1 MSVAAARLLPM
12 VSEAKATLEKRHGD
26 VQRMFDGVA
35 KRYDFMNS
43 VMSAG
48 QDRAWR
54 RATVEAI
61 SPLPG
66 ERVLDLAAG
75 TAKSSAAIAEQGAVV
90 TAADLSY
97 GMLREGL
104 TQFPGLDFVNAD
116 ALSLPFDDDT
126 FDAVTISYGLRNID
140 DTLAALQEMR
150 RVTKPGGRIVVNEFS
165 SPTNRAFRYV
175 YDHYL
180 PVALPA
186 MAKLSSNRVAYEYLA
201 ESILAWPS
209 QPELAAVM
217 AQAGWS
223 GVEWR
228 NLSGG
233 IVALHR
239 GWKR

>member
-1 MSVAAARLLPM
+1 MVNQAR
-12 VSEAKATLEKRHGD
+12 ATLEKRHGD

-35 KRYDFMNS
+35 QRYDFMNS
-43 VMSAG
+43 VMSGG

-61 SPLPG
+61 APLPG

-75 TAKSSAAIAEQGAVV
+75 TSRSSAAIAERGALV
-90 TAADLSY
+90 TAADLSF
-97 GMLREGL
+97 GMLSQGL
-104 TQFPGLDFVNAD
+104 AQFPHLDFVNTD
-116 ALSLPFDDDT
+116 ALALPFPDDA

-140 DTLAALQEMR
+140 DTVAALREMR
-150 RVTKPGGRIVVNEFS
+150 RVTRPGGRVVINEFS
-165 SPTNRAFRYV
+165 TPSFAAFRYV
-175 YDHYL
+175 YENYL

-186 MAKLSSNRVAYEYLA
+186 MAKLSSNRVAYAYLA
-201 ESILAWPS
+201 ESILAWPD
-209 QPELAAVM
+209 QRELAELM
-217 AQAGWS
+217 AEAGWS

-239 GWKR
+239 AWKR

>member
-1 MSVAAARLLPM
+1 MVGEAR
-12 VSEAKATLEKRHGD
+12 ATLEKRHGD

-43 VMSAG
+43 VMSGG

-54 RATVEAI
+54 AATVAAI
-61 SPLPG
+61 APLHG

-75 TAKSSAAIAEQGAVV
+75 TSRSSAAIAEHGARV
-90 TAADLSY
+90 TAADLSF
-97 GMLREGL
+97 GMLSEGL
-104 TQFPGLDFVNAD
+104 SQFPHLDFVNAD
-116 ALSLPFDDDT
+116 ALALPFPDDT

-140 DTLAALQEMR
+140 DTAAALRELR
-150 RVTKPGGRIVVNEFS
+150 RVTKPGGRVVVNEFS
-165 SPTNRAFRYV
+165 TPTNSAFRYV
-175 YDHYL
+175 YKNYL

-186 MAKLSSNRVAYEYLA
+186 LAKLSSNRVAYRYLA
-201 ESILAWPS
+201 ESILAWPD
-209 QPELAAVM
+209 QRELADVM
-217 AQAGWS
+217 AEAGWA
-223 GVEWR
+223 GIEWR

>member
-1 MSVAAARLLPM
+1 M
-12 VSEAKATLEKRHGD
+12 VSEARATLEKRHGD

-48 QDRAWR
+48 QDRTWR

-61 SPLPG
+61 APRPG
-66 ERVLDLAAG
+66 ELVLDLAAG
-75 TAKSSAAIAEQGAVV
+75 TAKSSAAIAEQGARV

-97 GMLREGL
+97 GMLHEGL
-104 TQFPGLDFVNAD
+104 EQFPHLEV
-116 ALSLPFDDDT
+116 

-140 DTLAALQEMR
+140 DTAAALAEMR
-150 RVTKPGGRIVVNEFS
+150 RVTKPGGRLVVNEFS
-165 SPTNRAFRYV
+165 TPTNGAFRYV

-209 QPELAAVM
+209 QRELAVVM
-217 AQAGWS
+217 AEVGWVD
-223 GVEWR
+223 VEWR